1 MAARLETSN
10 SEGRGDLVCSAI
22 GGLFAVARNP
32 AVEFEKGEQTKG
44 GVLKTSASAVI
55 TSACVVFWFA
65 SLGRAQQ
72 TDFTVGAN
80 AVLSST
86 YNSASQT
93 YLPPAEKGGTYASA
107 SADILFKS
115 RVGFNGEG
123 AFRAK
128 QGLYN
133 GYQGFRPVF
142 YDFNGLFAPRLG
154 RKVSAELMAGVG
166 GESILFYNRY
176 ATCNSN
182 YFSGCRTHASSNH
195 LMIHIGGGLRYYFWR
210 SFFVRP
216 EAHLY
221 VIHNNVQFNS
231 DYVGRIG
238 VSIGYTL
245 HRN

>member
-1 MAARLETSN
+1 M
-10 SEGRGDLVCSAI
+10 
-22 GGLFAVARNP
+22 
-32 AVEFEKGEQTKG
+32 
-44 GVLKTSASAVI
+44 KTSASAVI
-55 TSACVVFWFA
+55 SSAWVVVLCA
-65 SLGRAQQ
+65 SLGHAQQ

-80 AVLSST
+80 ALLSSA

-93 YLPPAEKGGTYASA
+93 YLPPAEKGGTYASV
-107 SADILFKS
+107 SADILFKN
-115 RVGFNGEG
+115 RVGFNGEV

-142 YDFNGLFAPRLG
+142 YDFNGAFAPRLG
-154 RKVSAELMAGVG
+154 RRVSAELMAGVG

-176 ATCNSN
+176 ATCNSH
-182 YFSGCRTHASSNH
+182 YFSGCLSHASSNH
-195 LMIHIGGGLRYYFWR
+195 FMIHIGGGVRYYFWR

-221 VIHNNVQFNS
+221 VIQNNVQFNS
-231 DYVGRIG
+231 DYVGRVG

-245 HRN
+245 HPN

>member
-1 MAARLETSN
+1 MIS
-10 SEGRGDLVCSAI
+10 SAQAV
-22 GGLFAVARNP
+22 GGLFAVAGNP
-32 AVEFEKGEQTKG
+32 AVEFEGREPTTG
-44 GVLKTSASAVI
+44 GALKTSAAAVI
-55 TSACVVFWFA
+55 TSACVVVLFV
-65 SLGRAQQ
+65 SLGHAQQ

-107 SADILFKS
+107 SADILFKN
-115 RVGFNGEG
+115 RIGVNGEV

-142 YDFNGLFAPRLG
+142 YDFNGVFAPRLG

-166 GESILFYNRY
+166 GESVLFYNRY
-176 ATCNSN
+176 ATCSSN
-182 YFSGCRTHASSNH
+182 YFSGCRTLASSNH
-195 LMIHIGGGLRYYFWR
+195 FMIHIGGGVRYYFWR

-245 HRN
+245 HPN

>member
-1 MAARLETSN
+1 VILPAQAIHS
-10 SEGRGDLVCSAI
+10 CSLWLGI
-22 GGLFAVARNP
+22 P
-32 AVEFEKGEQTKG
+32 AVEFEKREQTTG
-44 GVLKTSASAVI
+44 GVLKRSNSASAVI
-55 TSACVVFWFA
+55 ITSGCVFFLLA
-65 SLGRAQQ
+65 SLGHAQQ

-93 YLPPAEKGGTYASA
+93 YLPPAEKGGTYASV
-107 SADILFKS
+107 SADILFKN
-115 RVGFNGEG
+115 RVGFNGEV

-142 YDFNGLFAPRLG
+142 YDFNGVYAPRIG
-154 RKVSAELMAGVG
+154 RKVSPELMAGVG

-182 YFSGCRTHASSNH
+182 YFSGCRTNASSNH
-195 LMIHIGGGLRYYFWR
+195 FMVHIGGGVRYYFWR

-221 VIHNNVQFNS
+221 LIPNNVQFNS

-245 HRN
+245 HPN

>member
-1 MAARLETSN
+1 
-10 SEGRGDLVCSAI
+10 V
-22 GGLFAVARNP
+22 
-32 AVEFEKGEQTKG
+32 
-44 GVLKTSASAVI
+44 VLL
-55 TSACVVFWFA
+55 FA
-65 SLGRAQQ
+65 SLGHAQR

-93 YLPPAEKGGTYASA
+93 YLPPAEKGGTYASV
-107 SADILFKS
+107 SADVLFKN
-115 RVGFNGEG
+115 RVGFNGEV

-142 YDFNGLFAPRLG
+142 YDVNGVFAPRLG

-176 ATCNSN
+176 ATCNSY
-182 YFSGCRTHASSNH
+182 YFSGCRTLASSNH
-195 LMIHIGGGLRYYFWR
+195 FMIHAGGGVRYYFWR

-245 HRN
+245 HPH

>member
-1 MAARLETSN
+1 VILSAQ
-10 SEGRGDLVCSAI
+10 AI
-22 GGLFAVARNP
+22 GGLLVGARNP
-32 AVEFEKGEQTKG
+32 AVEFEKREPTTG
-44 GVLKTSASAVI
+44 GVLKTSVSAVI
-55 TSACVVFWFA
+55 TSGWVVVLFA
-65 SLGRAQQ
+65 SLGHAQQ

-86 YNSASQT
+86 YNSASLT
-93 YLPPAEKGGTYASA
+93 YLPPAEKGGTYASG
-107 SADILFKS
+107 SADIVFNN
-115 RVGFNGEG
+115 RVGFNGEV

-142 YDFNGLFAPRLG
+142 YDVNGVFAPRLG
-154 RKVSAELMAGVG
+154 RKASAELMAGVG
-166 GESILFYNRY
+166 GESVIFYNRY
-176 ATCNSN
+176 ATCNAN
-182 YFSGCRTHASSNH
+182 YVSGCRTLVSSNH
-195 LMIHIGGGLRYYFWR
+195 FMIHIGGGVRYYFWR

-221 VIHNNVQFNS
+221 MIPNNIQFSS

-245 HRN
+245 RPN

>member
-1 MAARLETSN
+1 MAARLESCH
-10 SEGRGDLVCSAI
+10 SRRRRDLLCSTYSP
-22 GGLFAVARNP
+22 LVAVARNP
-32 AVEFEKGEQTKG
+32 AVEFEKREQTTG
-44 GVLKTSASAVI
+44 GVLKRPASAVI
-55 TSACVVFWFA
+55 PCVALLFA
-65 SLGRAQQ
+65 SLGHAQQ

-93 YLPPAEKGGTYASA
+93 YLPPAEKGGTYASV
-107 SADILFKS
+107 SADILFKN
-115 RVGFNGEG
+115 RVGFNGEV

-142 YDFNGLFAPRLG
+142 YDFNGVYAPRLG

-176 ATCNSN
+176 ATCNSK
-182 YFSGCRTHASSNH
+182 YFSGCRTNASSTH
-195 LMIHIGGGLRYYFWR
+195 FMIHVGGGVRYYFWR

-221 VIHNNVQFNS
+221 LIHNNVQFNS
-231 DYVGRIG
+231 DYVGRMG

-245 HRN
+245 RPN

>member
-1 MAARLETSN
+1 VTLSAQ
-10 SEGRGDLVCSAI
+10 AI
-22 GGLFAVARNP
+22 GGWLAVARSP
-32 AVEFEKGEQTKG
+32 AVEFEKRQQTTG

-55 TSACVVFWFA
+55 GSAWVVVLFA
-65 SLGRAQQ
+65 SLGHAQQ

-80 AVLSST
+80 ALLSSA

-93 YLPPAEKGGTYASA
+93 YLPPAEKGGTYASV
-107 SADILFKS
+107 SADILFKN
-115 RVGFNGEG
+115 RVGFNGEV

-142 YDFNGLFAPRLG
+142 YDLNGVFAPRLG
-154 RKVSAELMAGVG
+154 RRVSAELMAGVG

-182 YFSGCRTHASSNH
+182 YFSGCFSHASSNH
-195 LMIHIGGGLRYYFWR
+195 FMIHIGGGVRYYFWR

-221 VIHNNVQFNS
+221 VIQNNLQFNS
-231 DYVGRIG
+231 DYVGRVG

-245 HRN
+245 HPN